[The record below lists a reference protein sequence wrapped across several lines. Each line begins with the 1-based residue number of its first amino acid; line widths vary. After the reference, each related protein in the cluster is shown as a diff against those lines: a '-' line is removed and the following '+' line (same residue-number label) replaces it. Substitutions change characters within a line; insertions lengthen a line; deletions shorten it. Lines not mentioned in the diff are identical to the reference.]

1 LKVVKDTVDLGEETS
16 PKLALGLGSEEQEPF
31 SIPDQVEVESPI
43 PGEVVMDVN
52 VFSLHYTFLVFFGV
66 VGGVGAGSLLGST
79 SVVTPILGCNMAF
92 LVAIW
97 INCIYVWSLIGG
109 CIWNGAIG
117 SCILLD
123 VVLRYGGFAMHVEK
137 LTQP

>member
-1 LKVVKDTVDLGEETS
+1 MVCESREFHGDWIHTSRKRQEEVDT
-16 PKLALGLGSEEQEPF
+16 PQQ
-31 SIPDQVEVESPI
+31 I
-43 PGEVVMDVN
+43 
-52 VFSLHYTFLVFFGV
+52 
-66 VGGVGAGSLLGST
+66 SLLGFSP
-79 SVVTPILGCNMAF
+79 VVTPILGCNMAI

-123 VVLRYGGFAMHVEK
+123 VVLQYGGFAMHVEK
-137 LTQP
+137 LMQP